1 MENKIYKVAI
11 SSGHYA
17 NTGGKRTPPMPY
29 AIDVDGNGTIDIQ
42 AGEQFRE
49 HIANTGVCYYLD
61 IALHRCGFKTLKV
74 GWNDKNGY
82 DDLQDIS
89 LSYRQVLTAAESCD
103 IYVSVHFNA
112 IGSGDSFNDADG
124 VCTFIHSDAKKA
136 KDSKSL
142 ALKIQ
147 KYLSQGTKQRNRG
160 VLESDFSECNA
171 QIMNVRAA
179 CLCELAFMTNLHES
193 TTMMSKDSFW
203 IESAEEI
210 CKGICEYTGIN
221 YIEPIIKDEDEDMSG
236 EEIYKRLTDYLREKS
251 ANELQDWAK
260 VELKEAI
267 DMGITDGTRPFELIP
282 RYQAAIMAKRVMIKN
297 EKK

>member
-1 MENKIYKVAI
+1 MKIAI

-29 AIDVDGNGTIDIQ
+29 SLDVDGDGIYDIQ
-42 AGEQFRE
+42 AGEQYRE
-49 HIANTGVCYYLD
+49 HYANTGVCYYLD
-61 IALHRCGFKTLKV
+61 IALRRCGFDTFKV
-74 GWNDKNGY
+74 GWNDKNGKDDY
-82 DDLQDIS
+82 DDIS
-89 LSYRQVLTAAESCD
+89 LSYRQVITAAEGCD
-103 IYVSVHFNA
+103 IYVSIHFNA
-112 IGSGDSFNDADG
+112 FGAGDSFNDADG
-124 VCTFIHSDAKKA
+124 VCTFIHSDPKKA

-193 TTMMSKDSFW
+193 TTMMAKESFW

-210 CKGICEYTGIN
+210 CKGVCEYTGVK
-221 YIEPIIKDEDEDMSG
+221 YIEPIINEDEEEMSYDTFK
-236 EEIYKRLTDYLREKS
+236 EYMAQY
-251 ANELQDWAK
+251 
-260 VELKEAI
+260 LKELAF
-267 DMGITDGTRPFELIP
+267 MSPAAWSEEARNWAESSGIIKGDENGNKQYKKFLTREEYVQMEY
-282 RYQAAIMAKRVMIKN
+282 RQNGNK
-297 EKK
+297 